1 MLVFVLFIDLLI
13 LDIFVFMWDF
23 LVFGYWL
30 YKTLLLY
37 EFFMDMIKFFLILFG
52 FLIFFLGKFLVFLL
66 VFVFFVD
73 LLLDFWGI
81 DGLVFFRGELS
92 VDDVF
97 LNFREFFFVELRF
110 EIFFFRVEGVFN
122 RFFVL
127 ISFLLRGL
135 ILFIVVRVFFFFFVM
150 RIVLILN

>member
-81 DGLVFFRGELS
+81 DGLVFFRGELF

-97 LNFREFFFVELRF
+97 FNFREFFFVELRF

>member
-30 YKTLLLY
+30 YKMLLLY
-37 EFFMDMIKFFLILFG
+37 EFFMDMIKFFLVLFG

-81 DGLVFFRGELS
+81 DGLVFFRGELF

-97 LNFREFFFVELRF
+97 FNFREFFFVELRF

>member
-81 DGLVFFRGELS
+81 DGLVFFRGELF

-97 LNFREFFFVELRF
+97 FNFREFFFVELRF

-135 ILFIVVRVFFFFFVM
+135 ILFIVVRVFFFFS
-150 RIVLILN
+150 LCG

>member
-13 LDIFVFMWDF
+13 LDIFVFLWDF

-81 DGLVFFRGELS
+81 DGLVFFRGELF

-97 LNFREFFFVELRF
+97 FNFREFFFVELRF

>member
-66 VFVFFVD
+66 VFVFFVE

-97 LNFREFFFVELRF
+97 FNFREFFFKELRF

>member
-13 LDIFVFMWDF
+13 LDIFVFIWDF

-97 LNFREFFFVELRF
+97 FNFREFFFVELRF

>member
-81 DGLVFFRGELS
+81 DGLVFFRGELF

-97 LNFREFFFVELRF
+97 FNFREFFFVELRF

-150 RIVLILN
+150 WIVLILN

>member
-13 LDIFVFMWDF
+13 LDIFVFIWDF

-30 YKTLLLY
+30 YKMLLLY

-81 DGLVFFRGELS
+81 DGLVFFRGELF

-97 LNFREFFFVELRF
+97 FNFREFFFVELRF

-122 RFFVL
+122 RFLVL

>member
-1 MLVFVLFIDLLI
+1 
-13 LDIFVFMWDF
+13 
-23 LVFGYWL
+23 
-30 YKTLLLY
+30 
-37 EFFMDMIKFFLILFG
+37 MDMIKFFLILFG

-81 DGLVFFRGELS
+81 DGLVFFRGELF

-97 LNFREFFFVELRF
+97 FNFREFFFVELRF

-135 ILFIVVRVFFFFFVM
+135 ILFIVVRVFFFFRYADSINFK
-150 RIVLILN
+150 LGK

>member
-52 FLIFFLGKFLVFLL
+52 FLIFFLGKFWVFLL

-81 DGLVFFRGELS
+81 DGLVFFRGELF

-97 LNFREFFFVELRF
+97 FNFREFFFVELRF

-135 ILFIVVRVFFFFFVM
+135 ILFIVVRVFFFFLVM